1 MCHLKHS
8 VLSLSE
14 PSLLWSHHI
23 LFLKSSALFSGL
35 LTRWEVKWSESCS
48 IVSNSLWPH
57 GLYSPWNSPGQSTR
71 VGILSLLQGI
81 FPTWGSN
88 PGFPHCRRILYQLTH
103 KRSPRILE
111 WVAYSLLQGIFPTQE
126 LNQGFLRCKW
136 ILYQLSYYDKIP
148 LSNIFL
154 YSMDFFTFLMLSFEI
169 QKLFILMKYSL
180 LRFFFCCLYFYCNI
194 RKKALVSQ
202 SMKIFSVFIF

>member
-1 MCHLKHS
+1 MNIEQSWRQSWHQWISSLWLSGWHPFRSIFHIISCRRTMLALKKKVGMCHLKHS

-111 WVAYSLLQGIFPTQE
+111 WVAYSLL
-126 LNQGFLRCKW
+126 
-136 ILYQLSYYDKIP
+136 
-148 LSNIFL
+148 
-154 YSMDFFTFLMLSFEI
+154 
-169 QKLFILMKYSL
+169 
-180 LRFFFCCLYFYCNI
+180 
-194 RKKALVSQ
+194 
-202 SMKIFSVFIF
+202 

>member
-1 MCHLKHS
+1 MDY
-8 VLSLSE
+8 
-14 PSLLWSHHI
+14 I
-23 LFLKSSALFSGL
+23 
-35 LTRWEVKWSESCS
+35 
-48 IVSNSLWPH
+48 
-57 GLYSPWNSPGQSTR
+57 YSPWHFPGQNTGAGSC
-71 VGILSLLQGI
+71 SLLQVI
-81 FPTWGSN
+81 FPTQGLN
-88 PGFPHCRRILYQLTH
+88 LGVPHCKWVLYQLSH

-111 WVAYSLLQGIFPTQE
+111 WVAYSLLQGIFPTKE

-180 LRFFFCCLYFYCNI
+180 LRFFFESYHSTCVIIHSFALLKIISKAKNKACNWY
-194 RKKALVSQ
+194 
-202 SMKIFSVFIF
+202 